1 MENKPEDWDWL
12 GFLLSW
18 HEKEYERR
26 YTLEGLVSTPIGL
39 LTGAFALMY
48 LFSTQYDYKHSSNFS
63 TGCFLLPLVSSLA
76 YALCSASHIYR
87 SYAVVKNKVYRGVPD
102 ARALRQH
109 MTDLVGYYKEN
120 EPQEDATRKFKEY
133 FVELLSDQL
142 TTNVLNNDERTRD
155 IQNAKPPL
163 RNSLLALLLIL
174 PAFFYN
180 QINKPDTVYQ
190 VALAPT
196 TTLPMS
202 KQPATQ
208 PTAPPQKVTPVAPVP
223 PQERQIK
230 EEPRPNIKTK

>member
-12 GFLLSW
+12 GFLLNW

-26 YTLEGLVSTPIGL
+26 YTLEGMVATPIGL

-48 LFSTQYDYKHSSNFS
+48 LFSTQYDYKHSSNFV
-63 TGCFLLPLVSSLA
+63 TICFLLPLIGSLA
-76 YALCSASHIYR
+76 FALYSALHIYR

-102 ARALRQH
+102 AKALRQH
-109 MTDLVGYYKEN
+109 MTNLVSYYKEN

-163 RNSLLALLLIL
+163 RNCLLTLLFVL
-174 PAFFYN
+174 PAFFHN

-190 VALAPT
+190 V
-196 TTLPMS
+196 TLTPSTPPMAQ
-202 KQPATQ
+202 QPA
-208 PTAPPQKVTPVAPVP
+208 APPQKVPPVAPSP
-223 PQERQIK
+223 PRERQIK
-230 EEPRPNIKTK
+230 EVPKPKIKTK